1 MLDKSVRSGREG
13 SMTGIER
20 SEVAAKTPIHGLC
33 PPESRAGDQNLMA
46 VGEVVGSAGGKV
58 VAVEIRKPLRL

>member
-1 MLDKSVRSGREG
+1 
-13 SMTGIER
+13 MTGIER
-20 SEVAAKTPIHGLC
+20 SEVAAKTPIHGMC